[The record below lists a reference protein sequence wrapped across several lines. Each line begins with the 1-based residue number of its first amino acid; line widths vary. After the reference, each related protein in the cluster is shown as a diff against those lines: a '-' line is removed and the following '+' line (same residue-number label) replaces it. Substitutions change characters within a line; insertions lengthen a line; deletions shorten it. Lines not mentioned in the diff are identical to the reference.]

1 MPRILI
7 EQLKGVPVA
16 SLQVEIVERK
26 GRGHPDSICDAVMEQ
41 ISLALSRLYLERFG
55 EILHYNIDKGLLAAG
70 QTKKAFGGGR
80 VLKPMRLFIGD
91 RATLAVKGEKIPVQ
105 ELAVETAKRWIG
117 ENLRFVDPEQ
127 HIRYKVLLAPGSE
140 ELVDIFRRGEGL
152 REANDTSAAVG
163 YAPLSD
169 VEKMVLAMERHLNS
183 LAFKQRFPESGEDVK
198 VMGYREG
205 RVLYLTIAM
214 PLLCQYIESEAQYFA
229 KKEEILEDLK
239 SQISNFKSQIPSL
252 DAVEIAWNTLDR
264 PGKGLGGVYLSLL
277 GTSAEDADSGQVGR
291 GNRVNGVIPLNRP
304 VSAEAAAG
312 KNPVSH
318 VGKIYNILAHRM
330 AERIVS
336 GVEGILEVYVWL
348 LSQIGTRIDEPRV
361 AVQVNLREGVD
372 LQAVSPRIEEIMERE
387 LEGLPQ
393 FCRELAKGRYPVY

>member
-26 GRGHPDSICDAVMEQ
+26 GRGHPDSICDAIMEQ
-41 ISLALSRLYLERFG
+41 ISVALSRLYLERFG

-70 QTKKAFGGGR
+70 QTKKAFGGGK
-80 VLKPMRLFIGD
+80 VLKPMQLFIGD
-91 RATLAVKGEKIPVQ
+91 RATLVAKGEKLPVQ
-105 ELAVETAKRWIG
+105 ELAVETAKRWVG
-117 ENLRFVDPEQ
+117 ENLRFVDPER
-127 HIRYKVLLAPGSE
+127 HLRYKVLLAPGSE
-140 ELVDIFRRGEGL
+140 ELVDIFRRREGL

-169 VEKMVLAMERHLNS
+169 VEKMVLAVERYLNS
-183 LAFKQRFPESGEDVK
+183 PAFKQRFPESGEDVK

-205 RVLYLTIAM
+205 RVLHLTIAM
-214 PLLCQYIESEAQYFA
+214 PLLCQYIKSEAQYFA
-229 KKEEILEDLK
+229 KKEEILEDLNAQLSTLN
-239 SQISNFKSQIPSL
+239 SQRPSL
-252 DAVEIAWNTLDR
+252 DTVEIAWNTLDR

-336 GVEGILEVYVWL
+336 GAEGIREVYVWL
-348 LSQIGTRIDEPRV
+348 LSQIGTRIDEPRM

-372 LQAVSPRIEEIMERE
+372 LQAVSPQIEEIVEQE
-387 LEGLPQ
+387 LQGLPQ
-393 FCRELAKGRYPVY
+393 FCRELAEGRYPVY